1 MNTQVETV
9 KQEAARLGIS
19 ISEVRRRRNF
29 EAPRKEVLRL
39 EDGGKYRNGFGDIIT
54 VRKLGASEINPHAD
68 RVRTFKGVE
77 NHARYTDHG
86 IYDAINGPLAKFNLI
101 EKA

>member
-1 MNTQVETV
+1 MTTQVETV

-39 EDGGKYRNGFGDIIT
+39 EDGGTYRNGFGELIK
-54 VRKLGASEINPHAD
+54 VRKLQPNEVNQHAE
-68 RVRTFKGVE
+68 RVKTFKGVD

-86 IYDAINGPLAKFNLI
+86 IYDAVNGPLAKFNLI
-101 EKA
+101 EKV